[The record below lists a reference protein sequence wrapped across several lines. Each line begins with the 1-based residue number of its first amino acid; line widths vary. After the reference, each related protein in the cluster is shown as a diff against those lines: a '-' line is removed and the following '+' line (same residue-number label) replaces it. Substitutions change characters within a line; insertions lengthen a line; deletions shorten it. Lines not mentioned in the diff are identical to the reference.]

1 MASKP
6 PDHPRILE
14 GFDQRFG
21 EAVLNVLAVGRV
33 WPDPI
38 DWAIIALFVS
48 IAFGLPLIGHW
59 LAILDLRAYLRALR
73 GVLVRASHVF
83 PGMPAWARYNTP
95 GCLLALGLKLPCTEA
110 DVKRAYH
117 ELAQVH
123 HPDRGGD
130 RERFANLQRN
140 FDNAIE
146 FLRERGVEEFEAFR
160 SHDGPPSPL

>member
-1 MASKP
+1 MSE
-6 PDHPRILE
+6 L
-14 GFDQRFG
+14 GG
-21 EAVLNVLAVGRV
+21 GRV

-38 DWAIIALFVS
+38 DWAIIALFFLV
-48 IAFGLPLIGHW
+48 AFGLPLLGHW

-73 GVLVRASHVF
+73 GMLVRASHVF
-83 PGMPAWARYNTP
+83 PGMPAWARYHTP

-110 DVKRAYH
+110 DVKQAYR

-130 RERFANLQRN
+130 REEFASLQRN

-146 FLRERGVEEFEAFR
+146 FLREQGFEEVAF
-160 SHDGPPSPL
+160 